1 MTVLAISK
9 WSVIVCEMDISV
21 TKCKQRCLAIIC
33 RVERTGGE
41 VTITRRGRVGAQL
54 LGRGFPRETAD
65 LRPWERLRAAG
76 GQLLAAPNES
86 VARETDFEALR

>member
-1 MTVLAISK
+1 M
-9 WSVIVCEMDISV
+9 CEMDIFV
-21 TKCKQRCLAIIC
+21 TECKQRCLAIIR

-41 VTITRRGRVGAQL
+41 ITITRRGRVVAQL
-54 LGRGFPRETAD
+54 LGHGFLRETAD

-76 GQLLAAPNES
+76 RQLLATPNES